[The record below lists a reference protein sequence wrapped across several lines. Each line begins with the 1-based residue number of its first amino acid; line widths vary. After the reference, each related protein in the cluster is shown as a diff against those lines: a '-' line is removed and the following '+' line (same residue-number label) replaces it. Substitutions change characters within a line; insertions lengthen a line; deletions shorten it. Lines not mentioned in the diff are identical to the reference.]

1 MFGSPQRLCVKDKSQ
16 RILMLGVLGLISLG
30 SIAAAVSSRTQ
41 AGKKSTTPPVLI
53 FVLEEQIRPGGQR
66 DYLEGTRK
74 WVELIQEL
82 DPTLTF
88 TAFGDE
94 ETFVEFNERIADFD
108 AIGPAVESWR
118 RFLEAAAETDWG
130 RKRAAAVEWSR
141 MSVWEQSAELSYV
154 PAHPEPSPKDL
165 NAFVWRIARL
175 RPSDEED
182 LIRAGLAVMA
192 LFEKAGLERGYAV
205 FRNVIGGEGP
215 AYSVILSGRDQAEIE
230 TWIASTTSRLAPDLS
245 SLLRRLE
252 SGMEEHS
259 DFKARTLT
267 DLSLTGR

>member
-1 MFGSPQRLCVKDKSQ
+1 MV
-16 RILMLGVLGLISLG
+16 GVLGLISLG
-30 SIAAAVSSRTQ
+30 SIAAAVSSRTSRTQ
-41 AGKKSTTPPVLI
+41 AGKKAAPPPVLI
-53 FVLEEQIRPGGQR
+53 FVLEEGIRPGGQK

-94 ETFVEFNERIADFD
+94 ETFVEFNERLADFD
-108 AIGPAVESWR
+108 AIGPAVESWL
-118 RFLEAAAETDWG
+118 RFFEAAAETEWG

-165 NAFVWRIARL
+165 NAWLWRIARV
-175 RPSDEED
+175 RADGEEG
-182 LIRAGLAVMA
+182 LIKAGSAVKA

-205 FRNVIGGEGP
+205 FRNVVGGEGP
-215 AYSVILSGRDQAEIE
+215 AYSVILSGRDQAEIAS
-230 TWIASTTSRLAPDLS
+230 WIARTTSRLAPDLVP
-245 SLLRRLE
+245 LLRRLE